1 MGAEGWGKGDGPLA
15 PTHVSLGVG
24 LGDGPM
30 GGRSGIVG
38 SEGRGGSLTS
48 HHTRAQ
54 NGGGRAM
61 RKQNWRGY
69 SEPHGIAVSGETVT
83 GSWQAAVERNA
94 VKEQVNTR
102 GSDHQ
107 PWAR

>member
-1 MGAEGWGKGDGPLA
+1 
-15 PTHVSLGVG
+15 
-24 LGDGPM
+24 
-30 GGRSGIVG
+30 
-38 SEGRGGSLTS
+38 
-48 HHTRAQ
+48 
-54 NGGGRAM
+54 M